1 MGVNTKRLNYTKI
14 GKSQNVYK
22 NYPLMMMQA
31 IVILLKPDLILH
43 SVKVTRGTA
52 GRDPRPLILFL
63 VDYLSVALKLEL
75 LDFTQ

>member
-52 GRDPRPLILFL
+52 GRDPRPSNSLMLLRTSLI
-63 VDYLSVALKLEL
+63 YIA
-75 LDFTQ
+75 Q